1 MSSNPKEIAS
11 AMLFRPQ
18 AGFGSGGEVGATG
31 SIQNHRLSAGEAP
44 QANARLAFAGLY
56 LFNFLLYAR
65 PQEMF
70 PELFGSFPLVKIVA
84 VGTLLAYF
92 AAKLTTG
99 ERFTLWTK
107 ELAMVL
113 VIAFLGIAFTPIAA
127 APQDSLTVL
136 LDTFLKIVIIFVLM
150 INLLNSKSRLRSMMK
165 LSVVC
170 GSALALFAII
180 SYVNGNFLIQNRQST
195 GRVMG
200 IVQGMFGN
208 PNDLALSLNVLLP
221 LAVAFALCA
230 RGWQRLF
237 YFVCT
242 AMLTVG
248 VVVTF
253 SRGGFLGLVAA
264 GLVLLWKLGRR
275 NRGLAVLAFV
285 LATGFF
291 LAVMPA
297 GYSNRLTTIFSMEED
312 LTGSSQARR
321 ELLNRATEVA
331 SNHLLIGVGMGNF
344 HIYSIREQVAH
355 NSYLEIAAE
364 LGLIGL
370 LAYLILIL
378 SPLRSLRRLEGET
391 RNHQRGTLVGSLQT
405 PESETYYLSVALQA
419 SLAAYIVCSFFGS
432 VQYLWHLYYLV
443 AYSFALKQIH
453 VRQESLSASHRA
465 AEPLVEQAVK
475 RPAAAGVLWQAQQA
489 KAENRLQVLQPARP
503 GAQIRQWR
511 EGTDKGSGEQR

>member
-1 MSSNPKEIAS
+1 
-11 AMLFRPQ
+11 MLFRPR
-18 AGFGSGGEVGATG
+18 AGFASGSEARPADARPTP
-31 SIQNHRLSAGEAP
+31 RLSAGEAP

-70 PELFGSFPLVKIVA
+70 PELFGSFPLVKVVA

-92 AAKLTTG
+92 AAKLSTG
-99 ERFTLWTK
+99 GPFTLWTK

-230 RGWQRLF
+230 KGWQRLF
-237 YFVCT
+237 YFACT

-264 GLVLLWKLGRR
+264 GVVLLWKLSRR

-364 LGLIGL
+364 LGLMGL
-370 LAYLILIL
+370 LAYLILIF
-378 SPLRSLRRLEGET
+378 SPLGSLRRLESET
-391 RNHQRGTLVGSLQT
+391 RNHQRGTLIGSPQAA
-405 PESETYYLSVALQA
+405 ESETYYLSVALQA

-453 VRQESLSASHRA
+453 ARQESLAVSHSA
-465 AEPLVEQAVK
+465 AEPLLEQAVK
-475 RPAAAGVLWQAQQA
+475 RPAASGVLWQAHRVT
-489 KAENRLQVLQPARP
+489 AENRPPVLPPAKP
-503 GAQIRQWR
+503 VGAFSAMARK
-511 EGTDKGSGEQR
+511 TDKGSGEQR

>member
-1 MSSNPKEIAS
+1 
-11 AMLFRPQ
+11 MLFRP
-18 AGFGSGGEVGATG
+18 AA
-31 SIQNHRLSAGEAP
+31 RPAPAGEAQP
-44 QANARLAFAGLY
+44 ADAINSDRQAAAPTANGRLAFAGLF
-56 LFNFLLYAR
+56 LFNLLLYAR

-84 VGTLLAYF
+84 VGTLLAYGV
-92 AAKLTTG
+92 AKLTTG
-99 ERFTLWTK
+99 ERFTIWTL

-113 VIAFLGIAFTPIAA
+113 LIAFLGIAFTPIAA

-136 LDTFLKIVIIFVLM
+136 LDTFLKIVVIFALM

-165 LSVVC
+165 LSVIC

-180 SYVNGNFLIQNRQST
+180 SYLNGNFLIQNKQST

-208 PNDLALSLNVLLP
+208 PNDLALSLDVLLP
-221 LAVAFALCA
+221 LAVAFALSA
-230 RGWQRLF
+230 EGLKRIF
-237 YFVCT
+237 YFACT
-242 AMLTVG
+242 ALLTVG

-253 SRGGFLGLVAA
+253 SRGGFLGLLAA
-264 GLVLLWKLGRR
+264 SLVLLWKLGRR

-285 LATGFF
+285 VATGFF

-297 GYSNRLTTIFSMEED
+297 GYSNRLTTIFSAEED
-312 LTGSSQARR
+312 TTGSSQARR
-321 ELLNRATEVA
+321 DLLNRAVEVA

-364 LGLIGL
+364 LGLLGL
-370 LAYLILIL
+370 MAYLILII

-391 RNHQRGTLVGSLQT
+391 RNHGRGTLLKGRQS
-405 PESETYYLSVALQA
+405 PEPETYYFSVALQA
-419 SLAAYIVCSFFGS
+419 ALAAYIVCSFFGS

-453 VRQESLSASHRA
+453 A
-465 AEPLVEQAVK
+465 AERGFSTPHNDNEMVFAEVDNS
-475 RPAAAGVLWQAQQA
+475 RPAGGALWQAHQRSAASRRQTLLPV
-489 KAENRLQVLQPARP
+489 KAQRGDSRMARL
-503 GAQIRQWR
+503 
-511 EGTDKGSGEQR
+511 K

>member
-1 MSSNPKEIAS
+1 MSSNSKDLAS
-11 AMLFRPQ
+11 AVLFRPH
-18 AGFGSGGEVGATG
+18 AALESADEARPTGAKA
-31 SIQNHRLSAGEAP
+31 NHRQAAGEASHG
-44 QANARLAFAGLY
+44 NAKLAFAGLY

-92 AAKLTTG
+92 VAKLTTG
-99 ERFTLWTK
+99 ERFTLWTT
-107 ELAMVL
+107 ELAMIL
-113 VIAFLGIAFTPIAA
+113 AIAFLGIAFTPIAV
-127 APQDSLTVL
+127 APQDSLNVL

-165 LSVVC
+165 LSVIC

-180 SYVNGNFLIQNRQST
+180 SYVNGNFLIQNKQST

-230 RGWQRLF
+230 KGWQRIF
-237 YFVCT
+237 YFICT
-242 AMLTVG
+242 ALLTVG

-275 NRGLAVLAFV
+275 NRGLAVLAFI

-291 LAVMPA
+291 LAIMPA

-321 ELLNRATEVA
+321 ELLNRAVEVA

-364 LGLIGL
+364 LGLLGL

-391 RNHQRGTLVGSLQT
+391 RNHQRGTLIGGRQLA
-405 PESETYYLSVALQA
+405 ESETYYLSVALQA

-453 VRQESLSASHRA
+453 AREESLTAPYSETEPIVRQ
-465 AEPLVEQAVK
+465 VVK
-475 RPAAAGVLWQAQQA
+475 RPAATGALWQP
-489 KAENRLQVLQPARP
+489 KAGNRLQVLQPAKAAP
-503 GAQIRQWR
+503 A
-511 EGTDKGSGEQR
+511 DSGKLRRK